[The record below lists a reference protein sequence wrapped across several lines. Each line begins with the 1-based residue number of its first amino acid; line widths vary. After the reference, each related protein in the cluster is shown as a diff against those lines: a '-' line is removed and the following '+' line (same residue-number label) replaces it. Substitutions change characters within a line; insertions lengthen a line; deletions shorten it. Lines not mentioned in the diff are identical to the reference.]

1 MTSNLILS
9 AGGRRY
15 GRTPPAPMPWQRQLK
30 RAMPANYPLYGDLAN
45 FDGPPK
51 DQGEEGS
58 CTGHAFAES
67 GEWIVRRWMPTLGPL
82 VFSPQ
87 YPYALA
93 LMAQGDFPN
102 DDGSDGVT
110 LANVVIQNGFCPLDA
125 FPYVPG
131 QITQPT
137 AAQLAAGAANRFVGA
152 YHSVADGETAVSI
165 LADPVPWVIQ
175 VGFTV
180 YSSFESGEVATTGVY
195 NPQPGEQVL
204 GGHEVKASGW
214 DIGATPTLRP
224 VGCPPAV
231 KIQNSWGSGWG
242 LKGYFWMPLTVLDA
256 SDTDIK
262 IIHLG
267 SPWK

>member
-1 MTSNLILS
+1 M
-9 AGGRRY
+9 
-15 GRTPPAPMPWQRQLK
+15 
-30 RAMPANYPLYGDLAN
+30 
-45 FDGPPK
+45 
-51 DQGEEGS
+51 
-58 CTGHAFAES
+58 
-67 GEWIVRRWMPTLGPL
+67 
-82 VFSPQ
+82 
-87 YPYALA
+87 
-93 LMAQGDFPN
+93 
-102 DDGSDGVT
+102 
-110 LANVVIQNGFCPLDA
+110 
-125 FPYVPG
+125 
-131 QITQPT
+131 
-137 AAQLAAGAANRFVGA
+137 
-152 YHSVADGETAVSI
+152 
-165 LADPVPWVIQ
+165 
-175 VGFTV
+175 
-180 YSSFESGEVATTGVY
+180 ATTGVY